1 MPASPIDVLQRLGAE
16 PRLRQPCAAA
26 DLAGQLGLATR
37 FRPALAWLLDRLTAA
52 GILADAAASGPGAAL
67 RYHSTGDWPKPRSQ
81 ELRQRI
87 KELESAS
94 LPTLDLLDVA
104 AAAYPRIAA
113 GEMTGEDALLS
124 PESLPLW
131 LAYFNNGNPLY
142 AVHNRVSAIDASPG
156 WQQRGRCASWKSA
169 PAPAAPPNASCRN
182 WRRAV
187 FSIASSDCW

>member
-1 MPASPIDVLQRLGAE
+1 MNKGAPRSNSPSPDPRMAGLLSAYPAELFDTRLYQNIGLAEEYCLHLAIDVLQRLGAE

-67 RYHSTGDWPKPRSQ
+67 RYHSTGDWPKPRLQ

-87 KELESAS
+87 KEIESAS
-94 LPTLDLLDVA
+94 LPTLDLLDIA

-113 GEMTGEDALLS
+113 GE
-124 PESLPLW
+124 
-131 LAYFNNGNPLY
+131 
-142 AVHNRVSAIDASPG
+142 
-156 WQQRGRCASWKSA
+156 
-169 PAPAAPPNASCRN
+169 
-182 WRRAV
+182 
-187 FSIASSDCW
+187 